1 MVSTKNSSL
10 AKETIALC
18 FFVELWMPSVYSL
31 FWLMRSQIDGQL
43 HSRFSLA
50 SVLYLRAV
58 RTSINGAMFP
68 LLNCFPNYSI
78 VRWNQQ
84 EEKFTEIPARCEI
97 FIYFILFYWDRRE
110 IPFNSSRT
118 ASRVVSSLIVII
130 YVRTMFI
137 QRGNKNQVR
146 TCVLGHSSRS
156 RTYE

>member
-68 LLNCFPNYSI
+68 LLNCFSNYSI
-78 VRWNQQ
+78 V
-84 EEKFTEIPARCEI
+84 ELARRKI
-97 FIYFILFYWDRRE
+97 HRNSRE
-110 IPFNSSRT
+110 
-118 ASRVVSSLIVII
+118 V
-130 YVRTMFI
+130 
-137 QRGNKNQVR
+137 
-146 TCVLGHSSRS
+146 
-156 RTYE
+156 